1 MSHEE
6 LFSSASTRYRIREI
20 ARLSIPEG
28 SLNELYVAMTIM
40 LRHRSNKL
48 EKLTFFIIFD
58 PK

>member
-6 LFSSASTRYRIREI
+6 LFSSASTLVPDKGDRTSIDTR
-20 ARLSIPEG
+20 RL
-28 SLNELYVAMTIM
+28 LNGLYVAMTIM